1 LKWQSGAKKSKVW
14 VSSIQ
19 ALQLLL
25 LFANVYCN
33 AIPMLLTCLVLLV
46 FSYKLMDFSFFV
58 AILYP
63 CEVCNGTFVGET
75 FPKTSFTFVPKLKIT
90 KEFVVNRRE

>member
-1 LKWQSGAKKSKVW
+1 
-14 VSSIQ
+14 
-19 ALQLLL
+19 
-25 LFANVYCN
+25 
-33 AIPMLLTCLVLLV
+33 
-46 FSYKLMDFSFFV
+46 MDFSFFV